1 MMLKNSSAGF
11 GITGSARAG
20 ISAAR
25 STTIRA
31 MASDGELGAPTRWV
45 DVNGLRVHCLTAG
58 GVGSPVVLLHGGGID
73 SASFT
78 FSNIIGPLAEERH
91 VFAPDW
97 PGYGHSDKP
106 DLGYA
111 MGFYVDFLGCLM
123 DALGLK
129 TASLVGI
136 SMGGG
141 AALGFALR
149 SPERVEKLVL
159 VDSYGLGSDVPWGR
173 LGYLMVRAPLVDKL
187 TYALLR
193 RSRTMIRW
201 SLYGLVYDRQK
212 VTEEMVEETSRLLD
226 DPRAGRA
233 WGSFQKNE
241 VGWDGLRTDF
251 SDQLRGLLMPTL
263 LVHGS
268 HDRAVPVAWARRAQE
283 RIPDCELREF
293 SECGHLPP
301 REQPEEFAW
310 VVGRFLAR

>member
-1 MMLKNSSAGF
+1 MG
-11 GITGSARAG
+11 
-20 ISAAR
+20 
-25 STTIRA
+25 
-31 MASDGELGAPTRWV
+31 SDGDGLGTPTRWV
-45 DVNGLRVHCLTAG
+45 DVNGIRVHCLTAG
-58 GVGSPVVLLHGGGID
+58 GAGSPVVLLHGGGID

-78 FSNIIGPLAEERH
+78 YGHLIGTLAEEHR

-106 DLGYA
+106 DLDYA
-111 MGFYVDFLGCLM
+111 MSFYIDFLGRLM
-123 DALGLK
+123 NALGLER
-129 TASLVGI
+129 TSLVGI

-159 VDSYGLGSDVPWGR
+159 VASYGLGGTVPWGR
-173 LGYLMVRAPLVDKL
+173 LGYLLVRAPLLHEL

-212 VTEEMVEETSRLLD
+212 VTEEMVEETGRLLA

-233 WGSFQKNE
+233 WSSFQKNE
-241 VGWDGLRTDF
+241 VGWGGLRTDF
-251 SDQLRGLLMPTL
+251 SDRLRGLVMPTL
-263 LVHGS
+263 LVHGA

-283 RIPDCELREF
+283 RIPDCELRVF

-301 REQPEEFAW
+301 REQPEEFARE
-310 VVGRFLAR
+310 VERFLAR

>member
-1 MMLKNSSAGF
+1 
-11 GITGSARAG
+11 
-20 ISAAR
+20 
-25 STTIRA
+25 
-31 MASDGELGAPTRWV
+31 MASDGELSAPTRWI
-45 DVNGLRVHCLTAG
+45 DVNGLRVHCLTADG
-58 GVGSPVVLLHGGGID
+58 GGSPVVLLHGGGID

-78 FSNIIGPLAEERH
+78 YSNIIGPLAQERH

-111 MGFYVDFLGCLM
+111 MGFYVDFLASLM
-123 DALGLK
+123 DALELER
-129 TASLVGI
+129 ASLVGI

-159 VDSYGLGSDVPWGR
+159 VDSYGLGSNVPWGR
-173 LGYLMVRAPLVDKL
+173 LGYLLVQAPLLNEL

-193 RSRTMIRW
+193 RSRTLIRW
-201 SLYGLVYDRQK
+201 SLYGLIYDRQK

-233 WGSFQKNE
+233 WSSFQKHE
-241 VGWDGLRTDF
+241 VGWGGLRTDF
-251 SDQLRGLLMPTL
+251 SDRLRGLVMPTL
-263 LVHGS
+263 LVHGA

-283 RIPDCELREF
+283 RIPGCELMVF

-301 REQPEEFAW
+301 REQPEEFAGE
-310 VVGRFLAR
+310 VKRFLAR